1 MIFSS
6 LIFLYL
12 FLPICLITYSVVPT
26 IKGKNAVLIIMS
38 LAFYAWG
45 EPTRIV
51 LLLAS
56 ATANYFIARGIGHF
70 KKQSARKACIA
81 AGLVLNIGMLGVFKY
96 AGFIMRNI
104 NSIFSAEL
112 PVPEIAQLLGIS
124 FYTFQ
129 VISYLV
135 DCYWEKVEV
144 QKNFFRFLLYV
155 FLFPQLIAGPI
166 VRYETIAAEI
176 TNRRSTLEDISAG
189 LSRFV
194 VGLAKK
200 VILAD
205 QLYRVVETMFGAS
218 DGATPFEMVP
228 SLTVAGSWYGIILYS
243 LYIYFDF
250 SGYSDIAI
258 GLGRFFG
265 FHFNENFNHP
275 YLCKDITEF
284 WQRWHISLG
293 SFFRDYLLPLTFFGK
308 RNKYLS
314 LFLVWLCTGI
324 WHGANWNYIIW
335 GLYYGAFILL
345 ETAIGKKRMKK
356 IPIVIR
362 HIYSKLV
369 IIVGFGIFCFED
381 LKTLG
386 IFLRNLTPFNPN
398 GWGGYF
404 ELISLCNN
412 LFLII
417 VAVICTFPLLDWFK
431 KLSRKSR
438 GAEVALSVSGTVVC
452 AGLLILSSILLV
464 DSTTNAF
471 LYWRF

>member
-12 FLPICLITYSVVPT
+12 FLPVCLIAYSIIPT
-26 IKGKNAVLIIMS
+26 IKGKNTVLIILS

-45 EPTRIV
+45 EPTRIL

-56 ATANYFIARGIGHF
+56 ATANYFVARGIGHF

-104 NSIFSAEL
+104 NSIFNAEL

-129 VISYLV
+129 VISYIV

-144 QKNFFRFLLYV
+144 QENFFKFLLYV

-176 TNRRSTLEDISAG
+176 DNRRSTLADISEG

-194 VGLAKK
+194 IGLSKK
-200 VILAD
+200 VLLAD
-205 QLYRVVETMFGAS
+205 QLFRITETMFGKS
-218 DGATPFEMVP
+218 DAAVPFEVVP
-228 SLTVAGSWYGIILYS
+228 RLTVAGSWYGIIIYS

-265 FHFNENFNHP
+265 FHFNENFDHP

-293 SFFRDYLLPLTFFGK
+293 SFFRDYLLPLSFFGK

-335 GLYYGAFILL
+335 GVYYGLFILL
-345 ETAIGKKRMKK
+345 ETALGKKRMKK

-381 LKTLG
+381 FKTLG
-386 IFLRNLTPFNPN
+386 IFMRNLTPFNPN
-398 GWGGYF
+398 GWGGYR
-404 ELISLCNN
+404 ELISLSNN

-417 VAVICTFPLLDWFK
+417 IAVVCTFPLLDWFK
-431 KLSRKSR
+431 KLSQKSR
-438 GAEVALSVSGTVVC
+438 GAETVLSVSGVVMNV
-452 AGLLILSSILLV
+452 ALLLLSSIFLV
-464 DSTTNAF
+464 DATRNAF

>member
-12 FLPICLITYSVVPT
+12 FLPICLITYSVIPT
-26 IKGKNAVLIIMS
+26 IKGKNAVLIVMS

-45 EPTRIV
+45 EPTRI
-51 LLLAS
+51 LLLLGS
-56 ATANYFIARGIGHF
+56 AAANYFIARGIGSF

-81 AGLVLNIGMLGVFKY
+81 AGLALNIGMLGVFKY
-96 AGFIMRNI
+96 TGFIMRNI
-104 NSIFSAEL
+104 NSIFNADV

-129 VISYLV
+129 VISYIV

-144 QKNFFRFLLYV
+144 QKNFFKFLLYV

-176 TNRRSTLEDISAG
+176 DNRRSTLEDMSAG

-205 QLYRVVETMFGAS
+205 ELFRITEIMFGKS
-218 DGATPFEMVP
+218 DAAVPFEMVP
-228 SLTVAGSWYGIILYS
+228 HLTVAGSWYAIIIYS

-335 GLYYGAFILL
+335 GVYYGLFILL
-345 ETAIGKKRMKK
+345 ETALGKKRMKK

-362 HIYSKLV
+362 HIYSKIV

-381 LKTLG
+381 LNTLG

-398 GWGGYF
+398 GWGGYT

-412 LFLII
+412 VFLII
-417 VAVICTFPLLDWFK
+417 AALICTFPLLDWFK
-431 KLSRKSR
+431 KLSQKSR
-438 GAEVALSVSGTVVC
+438 GAEVALSVSGTVVSVV
-452 AGLLILSSILLV
+452 LLLLSSILLV
-464 DSTTNAF
+464 NATRNAF

>member
-12 FLPICLITYSVVPT
+12 FMPICLVAYNV
-26 IKGKNAVLIIMS
+26 IKPIKAKNAVLIILS

-45 EPTRIV
+45 EPTRVIF
-51 LLLAS
+51 LILS
-56 ATANYFIARGIGHF
+56 AVVNYFVGIGIGAA
-70 KKQSARKACIA
+70 KQEKYQKLCLTG
-81 AGLVLNIGMLGVFKY
+81 GLIFNIGMIAVFKY
-96 AGFIMRNI
+96 SGFIMTNI
-104 NSIFSAEL
+104 NSIFSADL
-112 PVPEIAQLLGIS
+112 PVPEIVQMAGIS

-129 VISYLV
+129 VISYIV
-135 DCYWEKVEV
+135 DCYWGKIKP
-144 QKNFFRFLLYV
+144 QKNFFKLLLYV
-155 FLFPQLIAGPI
+155 CLFPQLIAGPI

-176 TNRRSTLEDISAG
+176 DDRKTTLEDFSQG
-189 LSRFV
+189 LTRFV

-200 VILAD
+200 VLLAD
-205 QLYRVVETMFGAS
+205 QLFRIVEDMLGGS
-218 DGATPFEMVP
+218 VN
-228 SLTVAGSWYGIILYS
+228 SLTIFGSWYGVILYS

-258 GLGRFFG
+258 GLGRIFG
-265 FHFNENFNHP
+265 FHFNENFDHP

-293 SFFRDYLLPLTFFGK
+293 SFFRDYLLPVTFFGK

-335 GLYYGAFILL
+335 GLYYGLFILL
-345 ETAIGKKRMKK
+345 ETRIGKKNMNK

-369 IIVGFGIFCFED
+369 IIIGFGIFYFED
-381 LKTLG
+381 IGALGTFLK
-386 IFLRNLTPFNPN
+386 NLTPFNEN
-398 GWGGYF
+398 GWGGAF
-404 ELISLCNN
+404 ELSSLCGN
-412 LFLII
+412 LYLII
-417 VAVICTFPLLDWFK
+417 IAIVCTFPLMKAFG
-431 KLSRKSR
+431 KLSEKNDTARS
-438 GAEVALSVSGTVVC
+438 VISVSGTILC
-452 AGLLILSSILLV
+452 MGMLALSSIMLV
-464 DSTTNAF
+464 DTTTNAF

>member
-12 FLPICLITYSVVPT
+12 FLPICLVAYLVARP
-26 IKGKNAVLIIMS
+26 IKVKNAVLIILS

-45 EPTRIV
+45 EPTRIIF
-51 LLLAS
+51 LLLS
-56 ATANYFIARGIGHF
+56 AVVNYFVGVGIGFF
-70 KKQSARKACIA
+70 KKEKYQKLCLIC
-81 AGLVLNIGMLGVFKY
+81 GLIFNIGMIGVFKY
-96 AGFIMRNI
+96 SGFIMRNI
-104 NSIFSAEL
+104 NAIFSADL
-112 PVPEIAQLLGIS
+112 PVPDIVVMAGIS

-129 VISYLV
+129 VISYIV
-135 DCYWEKVEV
+135 DCYWGKVQP
-144 QKNFFRFLLYV
+144 QKNFFKLLLYV
-155 FLFPQLIAGPI
+155 CLFPQLIAGPI

-176 TNRRSTLEDISAG
+176 DNRKTTLNDFSQG
-189 LSRFV
+189 LTRFV

-205 QLYRVVETMFGAS
+205 QLYRIVEDFLGGS
-218 DGATPFEMVP
+218 VN
-228 SLTVAGSWYGIILYS
+228 SLTVAGSWYGVILYS

-258 GLGRFFG
+258 GLGRIFG
-265 FHFNENFNHP
+265 FHFNENFDHP

-293 SFFRDYLLPLTFFGK
+293 SFFRDYLLPVTFFGK

-335 GLYYGAFILL
+335 GLYYGMFILL
-345 ETAIGKKRMKK
+345 ETFIGKKRMNK
-356 IPIVIR
+356 IPLVIR

-369 IIVGFGIFCFED
+369 IIIGFGIFYFED
-381 LKTLG
+381 IGKLGTFLK
-386 IFLRNLTPFNPN
+386 NLTPFNPN
-398 GWGGYF
+398 GWGGFF
-404 ELISLCNN
+404 EQASLTSN

-417 VAVICTFPLLDWFK
+417 AAIICTFPLMKAFG
-431 KLSRKSR
+431 KL
-438 GAEVALSVSGTVVC
+438 AEKNDTARAVISVSGTLVC
-452 AGLLILSSILLV
+452 VCLLAFSSILLV